1 MFFWLKVRVGEFLMK
16 FVFDFKQFMILN
28 DFFFVN
34 DFIFKNIKNCKFQQ
48 QDLDNKFISFRDEMV
63 MDLFEFEDEYY
74 SSVYK

>member
-1 MFFWLKVRVGEFLMK
+1 MK

-48 QDLDNKFISFRDEMV
+48 QDLDNKFILFRDEMV

>member
-1 MFFWLKVRVGEFLMK
+1 MFFGLKVRVGEFLMK
-16 FVFDFKQFMILN
+16 FVLDFKQFMILN

-63 MDLFEFEDEYY
+63 MDLFEFEDEYC